1 MVFLAILM
9 SVPTAGGKSRISMFG
24 DQLMDLIGNMF
35 FESTPEP
42 PEDSYRRW
50 LTSFWWIV
58 VMVVMTGFTGIMKAS
73 LMVKDQTGR
82 ISGIKDVIERPEIK
96 PYLIDGS
103 TYHRLFRT
111 STRSDHQR
119 LWRQV
124 QRYRSVTSATQI
136 LTKETFDEVLNERAI
151 FFCDDIML
159 YFSVARL
166 YPNGVDGEFYLGTD
180 FFINNPFTMFVR
192 REFDQG
198 LIKKMHLRLRWL
210 WEAGLPQEWNRRTM
224 EAALRHTTDTQTT
237 VVAAMKLVDVGAI
250 FYLMFFGLA
259 FACIV
264 GLFEV
269 LVGLLLPAATRALAQ
284 RRFTGDSLNVRAVDA
299 ARRFSAAA
307 APTRVAISILGRP
320 TS

>member
-1 MVFLAILM
+1 MLFLAILM
-9 SVPTAGGKSRISMFG
+9 SVPKAGGKSRISMFG
-24 DQLMDLIGNMF
+24 DQLMDLAGNMF

-58 VMVVMTGFTGIMKAS
+58 
-73 LMVKDQTGR
+73 TGR

-269 LVGLLLPAATRALAQ
+269 FVGLLLPAATRVLAQ
-284 RRFTGDSLNVRAVDA
+284 RRFTGDSPNVRAVDA
-299 ARRFSAAA
+299 ARRLSAAA